1 MNCQKTFLLGVGC
14 QKGGTTWLHSQL
26 ETYENVDLGFCKE
39 YHFFDTYYLKS
50 EFARKQR
57 WLILLKDQLS
67 KKPQK
72 LPNKSILRRLL
83 FAQDENSYYQYFNN
97 LWSSDD
103 KISIVGDITPSYNAL
118 KAEHFSVIKKKL
130 EDLGFTV
137 KIIFF
142 MRDPVERIWSSVR
155 MYRRNKIR
163 KGAFVKKSDN
173 DLLLSQYKLLGV
185 SQRTRYDLTILNLEQ
200 VFNSSNIFYCLYED
214 LFSIESTDKLQ
225 NFLCLKENKFNIY
238 SRKNVS
244 PKEQTVDI
252 LTKREVARH
261 YREVYDFVIKRFPVD
276 DRWSNYKLLKD

>member
-26 ETYENVDLGFCKE
+26 ESYENVDLGFCKE

-137 KIIFF
+137 KIIFANMKASLAYLKIF
-142 MRDPVERIWSSVR
+142 PAQMEYPVS
-155 MYRRNKIR
+155 
-163 KGAFVKKSDN
+163 
-173 DLLLSQYKLLGV
+173 
-185 SQRTRYDLTILNLEQ
+185 
-200 VFNSSNIFYCLYED
+200 
-214 LFSIESTDKLQ
+214 
-225 NFLCLKENKFNIY
+225 
-238 SRKNVS
+238 KNV
-244 PKEQTVDI
+244 
-252 LTKREVARH
+252 ACH
-261 YREVYDFVIKRFPVD
+261 
-276 DRWSNYKLLKD
+276 